1 MYLLI
6 QKCRE
11 THSKTSIFKRHSSQQ
26 TLSIYCLSNVI
37 NPEKA
42 HDRIL
47 ANLSINPS
55 QQSCAYKYW
64 RHSQRSNWLL
74 NFMWKKPRWT
84 VTRKFILDFFLI
96 GLQMFSFWSII
107 KAWSIALKMSLKICF
122 WHNHLFQKKMLRSY
136 YSWYFQWGVLI
147 SLINSSVFAKYPP
160 PKVMFLLSIHSS
172 IKVWYICDQDQTI
185 FHLRNFL

>member
-11 THSKTSIFKRHSSQQ
+11 THSKTYIFKRHRSQQ
-26 TLSIYCLSNVI
+26 TLSIYRLSNVI

-47 ANLSINPS
+47 ANLPINPS

-74 NFMWKKPRWT
+74 NFMWKKLRWT
-84 VTRKFILDFFLI
+84 VKRKFILDFSLI

-136 YSWYFQWGVLI
+136 YSWNFQWGVLI
-147 SLINSSVFAKYPP
+147 SLISSSVFAKYPP